1 MPTTVPAASNAA
13 ENFTSREPSRH
24 TKLGIHNIDL
34 FERTCVEGDPMP
46 TDYVFVPKGDVYI
59 TRHCKSQTKN
69 SKRNLYIV
77 YDNRG
82 KRSLGI
88 RVPADTY
95 LNVVEQAA
103 ETADSRATAVK
114 HRDEKYLSQARSLL
128 RAQFPDMPASVTEKV
143 LQHAYMKGSGRVG
156 RKRTVKDERK
166 IRLAVE
172 AHIRHAHTEY
182 KDMLE
187 AGVDRQTARDRVWD
201 SVQDLRDKWGGS
213 DNKLKARSTE
223 RGVKKARAT
232 GLKSAAATRSRREV
246 LVNLRRRT

>member
-1 MPTTVPAASNAA
+1 MP
-13 ENFTSREPSRH
+13 
-24 TKLGIHNIDL
+24 K
-34 FERTCVEGDPMP
+34 
-46 TDYVFVPKGDVYI
+46 DYVFVPKGDVYI

-77 YDNRG
+77 YVSLIFCYKCTSGKARLSNVYLQDNG
-82 KRSLGI
+82 SKRSLGI
-88 RVPADTY
+88 RVPADIY

-114 HRDEKYLSQARSLL
+114 HRDEKYLSRARSLL
-128 RAQFPDMPASVTEKV
+128 RAQFPDMPASVAEKV

-156 RKRTVKDERK
+156 RKRTVKDDRK

-201 SVQDLRDKWGGS
+201 SVQDLRDKWG
-213 DNKLKARSTE
+213 K
-223 RGVKKARAT
+223 
-232 GLKSAAATRSRREV
+232 
-246 LVNLRRRT
+246 NLSLTLMLLLN